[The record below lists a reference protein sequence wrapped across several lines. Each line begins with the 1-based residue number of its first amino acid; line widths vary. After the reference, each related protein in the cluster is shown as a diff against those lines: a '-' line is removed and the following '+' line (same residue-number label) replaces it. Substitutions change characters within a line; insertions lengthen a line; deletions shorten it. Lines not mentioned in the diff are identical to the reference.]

1 MLVDERRGNERL
13 EMRLPL
19 QVVAD
24 SGELVDL
31 EIVDMSSDGLRV
43 KGDALSIFSQEGDG
57 KQVSFEL
64 RISAKLAWIEPQQDG
79 TFELGLKL
87 QEK

>member
-1 MLVDERRGNERL
+1 MVVDERREAKRV
-13 EMRLPL
+13 EMRLPF
-19 QVVAD
+19 QVVATN
-24 SGELVDL
+24 GEVVDVEL
-31 EIVDMSSDGLRV
+31 IDVSSDGLRV
-43 KGDALSIFSQEGDG
+43 KGDALSIFSQDGDG

>member
-1 MLVDERRGNERL
+1 MLVDDRRENERL
-13 EMRLPL
+13 RMCLPL

-24 SGELVDL
+24 NGELVDL
-31 EIVDMSSDGLRV
+31 EIIDMSADGLRV

-57 KQVSFEL
+57 KQVNFEL
-64 RISAKLAWIEPQQDG
+64 RISAKLAWIEPQKDG

-87 QEK
+87 K

>member
-1 MLVDERRGNERL
+1 MLVDERRINERL

-19 QVVAD
+19 QIVSAD
-24 SGELVDL
+24 GELVDL

-43 KGDALSIFSQEGDG
+43 KGDALSIFSHEGDG

-87 QEK
+87 EEK